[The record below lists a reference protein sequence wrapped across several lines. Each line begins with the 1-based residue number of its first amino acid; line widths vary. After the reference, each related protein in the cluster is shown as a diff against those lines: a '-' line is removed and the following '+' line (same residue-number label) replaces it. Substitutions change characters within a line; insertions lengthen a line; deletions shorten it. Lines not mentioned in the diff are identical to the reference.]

1 MKLNYLS
8 AEEILRLH
16 FQLIED
22 YGGSHG
28 VRDESRL
35 KSIIV
40 APKQHVFGQ
49 EQYPTLYEKAAVYL
63 RNIVGDHPFIDGNKP
78 TAVTVCG
85 LFLGRNDVALIVSH
99 KDLES
104 FMVRVATD
112 HLSIEVIAE
121 WLRANSKVTL
131 QGIRNSKPK

>member
-63 RNIVGDHPFIDGNKP
+63 RNIIGDHPFIDGNKR
-78 TAVTVCG
+78 TALTVCG
-85 LFLGRNDVALIVSH
+85 VFLGRNRLVLVAEP

-104 FMVRVATD
+104 FMVRIATD
-112 HLSIEVIAE
+112 HLSIEAIAE
-121 WLRANSKVTL
+121 WLWANSKVTL
-131 QGIRNSKPK
+131 QA

>member
-28 VRDESRL
+28 VREESRL

-63 RNIVGDHPFIDGNKP
+63 RNIVGDHPFIDGNKR
-78 TAVTVCG
+78 TALIVCG
-85 LFLGRNDVALIVSH
+85 VFLGRNGLVLVAEP
-99 KDLES
+99 KGLES
-104 FMVRVATD
+104 FMVRIITD
-112 HLSIEVIAE
+112 HLNIEAIAE
-121 WLRANSKVTL
+121 WLKANSKATL
-131 QGIRNSKPK
+131 QA